1 MRLQTNHQLTLPWQA
16 STSNNVVDETDLW
29 KDLHSVIA
37 RFPKEDHEVLPGL
50 KWGYC
55 YQLYTPAF
63 WKLQYILNSFSVENN
78 AHQISSSLIEEIL
91 LCILGGYGIPSE
103 MGMIAFSRFKNENL
117 IRRDVS
123 FTEISKALTTP
134 FQLSENRFVK
144 YRFANQKAKYIYQF
158 LNRSDLDALAELDD
172 LSLRAWLITLKGI
185 GPKTASWITR
195 NWLRSERVAIL
206 DVHILRAGVIT
217 GFFSRNF
224 NIVTEYYDLEKKYL
238 TFCQFL
244 EVRPSDM
251 DAIIWSYMKKNNKLA
266 LNILSSIT

>member
-1 MRLQTNHQLTLPWQA
+1 MRLQINHQLTLPWSANTTIQ
-16 STSNNVVDETDLW
+16 VIDETELW
-29 KDLHSVIA
+29 KDLYGAIA

-50 KWGYC
+50 NWGHC

-63 WKLQYILNSFSVENN
+63 WKLQYLLNSFSVEDN
-78 AHQISSSLIEEIL
+78 AHRISNNLIEEIL

-103 MGMIAFSRFKNENL
+103 MGMIAFNRFKNENL

-123 FTEISKALTTP
+123 FVEISEALSRP
-134 FQLSENRFVK
+134 FQLSESKFVK
-144 YRFANQKAKYIYQF
+144 YRFANQKAKYIHHF
-158 LNRSDLDALAELDD
+158 LNRSDLDDLAGLDD

-217 GFFSRNF
+217 GFFDRDF
-224 NIVTEYYDLEKKYL
+224 NIVTEYYELEKQYL
-238 TFCQFL
+238 TFCNFL